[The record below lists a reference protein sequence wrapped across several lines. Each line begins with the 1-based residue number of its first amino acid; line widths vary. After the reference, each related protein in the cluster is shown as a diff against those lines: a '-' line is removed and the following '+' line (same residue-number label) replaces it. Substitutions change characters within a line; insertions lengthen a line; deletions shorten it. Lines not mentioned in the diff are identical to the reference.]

1 MTANQ
6 IKGKGF
12 RGALRYN
19 LDKVNKGVAEV
30 LDYSFAE
37 LSEKTIMKEVEFRRM
52 GHPNLKKFF
61 YHTSINFPPYENVSN
76 ATMKLIAHDYLQ
88 LNGFTEHQYLVVRH
102 NDAAHPHMHI
112 MVNRIGANGK
122 VLSDSNDFARSEK
135 ALRVLEVKYN
145 LTQVVSSRQA
155 KVRAATKDELEMMKR
170 TNQPSHKL
178 EMQVIIKNVLNSKQK
193 LTSSEFIQALKSK
206 GIDVRFNQASTGYV
220 SGISYSYKRITIK
233 GAKLGNDYKWTTL
246 RNNID
251 YDQQRD
257 RSLVANTNVSLIP
270 VNHAR
275 QGREDKVFHK
285 VNVVKSKPLS
295 PGTTSR
301 FRQNDEEAAVSNL
314 KVVFNSNILETLI
327 QVDAQPELNP
337 GILLTPKKKKRRKR
351 KRI

>member
-76 ATMKLIAHDYLQ
+76 GTMKLIAHDYLQ
-88 LNGFTEHQYLVVRH
+88 LNGFTQHQYLVVRH

-135 ALRVLEVKYN
+135 ALRLLEVKYN

-155 KVRAATKDELEMMKR
+155 KVRSATKDELEMMKR

-178 EMQVIIKNVLNSKQK
+178 EMQVIIKNVLNSNQK
-193 LTSSEFIQALKSK
+193 LTSLEFIQALKSK

-220 SGISYSYKRITIK
+220 SGISYSYKGITIK

-257 RSLVANTNVSLIP
+257 RSMVANTNVSLIP
-270 VNHAR
+270 VNHGC
-275 QGREDKVFHK
+275 QVSEDKISSRM
-285 VNVVKSKPLS
+285 NAVKTKTLS
-295 PGTTSR
+295 PRTTIR
-301 FRQNDEEAAVSNL
+301 FGQNDNEAVGSNL
-314 KVVFNSNILETLI
+314 KVFFNSNILETLI

-337 GILLTPKKKKRRKR
+337 GILLTPKRKKRKKR